1 MRVDWEARQKIQPCS
16 QVQSR
21 IYEISSSIVSLLGFG
36 VMIKKRH
43 RTVLEVELVSFQ
55 DRKSW
60 FVFEVELDGETE
72 ISQWYESKSLS
83 IHCQL
88 DRDSWE
94 MAKVAHAANQIVK
107 LPAVPT
113 REYSNLF
120 CVFNKVSEKNCCMGL
135 NWLPAPA
142 TRTKGPSFLEGPA
155 KHLTFDFRKQ
165 SRTNHRNNIVLL
177 ARNHSD
183 AAQGVQEEQ
192 TRKHSPQS
200 GPGGEVSFLLSSVMS
215 YGLIWIIEIMKHRG
229 VVKNYF

>member
-1 MRVDWEARQKIQPCS
+1 M
-16 QVQSR
+16 
-21 IYEISSSIVSLLGFG
+21 
-36 VMIKKRH
+36 
-43 RTVLEVELVSFQ
+43 ELVSFQ

-72 ISQWYESKSLS
+72 ISQCYEIKSLS

-88 DRDSWE
+88 DHDSWE

-113 REYSNLF
+113 RDYSNLF

-142 TRTKGPSFLEGPA
+142 TRTKGPSFLEGRA

-177 ARNHSD
+177 WV
-183 AAQGVQEEQ
+183 AA
-192 TRKHSPQS
+192 TATLRKEFEKNKLANIRLRAVPV
-200 GPGGEVSFLLSSVMS
+200 EKWALSSRPWHELS
-215 YGLIWIIEIMKHRG
+215 YWFIWIIEIMKHRAEG
-229 VVKNYF
+229 DEELFLVIDIYGNPVSLLNPHT